1 VPVLKQIVAL
11 PGQQVCIRNSSVY
24 VDGIAVARTLNE
36 GGKLQAL
43 ASWKASRPL
52 VDGQISAEF
61 PPIGRSLPVAILTR
75 STCHSY
81 AVELCIYDPS
91 TD

>member
-1 VPVLKQIVAL
+1 
-11 PGQQVCIRNSSVY
+11 

-61 PPIGRSLPVAILTR
+61 PAIGRPSAVAISTR

-81 AVELCIYDPS
+81 AVELCIYYPS
-91 TD
+91 TDWLVVNWRRESPSIARGNCVALST